1 MEMDAAMANRHITN
15 EEAAECFLADGL
27 NADRDF
33 LMEVLAA
40 VDHYRLSAYAYPF
53 RDRLTGKFR
62 PGVTFSEIWNVYS
75 FDRKLRLVA
84 ADALS
89 RIEVAVRALIVRHY
103 TAVASDPFAYVEHFN
118 LPKISKSAH
127 EILLANV
134 ASAAHKG
141 KFAQDHPELCVMME
155 IIPFGTLT
163 YFYEGMPQPVQEKVA
178 NTFHV
183 SPDVFGGWLTA
194 LRRARNVCAHNARFW
209 NKRLDSK
216 LTKRIGRAP
225 ELAGFDEVL
234 RRQTGGDSPTAFT
247 ILSLCAYCLTI
258 VRPQSQWQ
266 SRAKALLSTATPF
279 IFRGMGFPA
288 DWQSLAL
295 WK

>member
-1 MEMDAAMANRHITN
+1 
-15 EEAAECFLADGL
+15 
-27 NADRDF
+27 
-33 LMEVLAA
+33 
-40 VDHYRLSAYAYPF
+40 
-53 RDRLTGKFR
+53 
-62 PGVTFSEIWNVYS
+62 
-75 FDRKLRLVA
+75 
-84 ADALS
+84 
-89 RIEVAVRALIVRHY
+89 
-103 TAVASDPFAYVEHFN
+103 
-118 LPKISKSAH
+118 
-127 EILLANV
+127 
-134 ASAAHKG
+134 
-141 KFAQDHPELCVMME
+141 MME
-155 IIPFGTLT
+155 SIPFGTLT